1 MTTPLLATKTY
12 VPPPRP
18 ELVLRPRLI
27 ERLSEGLR
35 RKLILISAP
44 AGFGKTTLLAEWL
57 STLTPAPSLAGREER
72 VSPFPGREGGQ
83 GVRSE
88 PPSRNLPSKELRAR
102 AAWLSLDQG
111 DDDPTRFWRYVIATL
126 QTADSALGQ
135 AAQTALASPQ
145 PPALETLVTALI
157 NDIVSLPGPLI
168 LVLDDYHHIR
178 SNAIHASLNFL
189 LDHMPPPLHLV
200 ITTREDPPLA
210 LSLRRGRRESVEIR
224 AADLRFTGAETDEFL
239 NAVAGLGLSAEDVA
253 ALENRTEGWVVG
265 LQMAALSLRERDPA
279 DKHAFVTAFAGDDR
293 YIVDYLVEEVFQ
305 RQPPHIQDFLLRT
318 SILERLCSPLCDA
331 VLGAEV
337 SSPANSQAILEHL
350 ERSNLFILP
359 LDDRRHWYRYHHL
372 FADLLRQR
380 LYQSPPFASPAS
392 GGVAGLRRR
401 ASEWLEREGSIVE
414 AVAQALA
421 ASDPDYAAD
430 LIERHV
436 LDAFYRSETVLVC
449 QWVQALPES
458 LVRARPLLDA
468 VYANALLL
476 ASSLSSDAAERRLQ
490 DAEKTLA
497 AQAGER
503 AAKPSIVTASPGD
516 TPGQLGRFLVAGFI
530 ATFRAYLAR
539 FRGDPPQTVIDL
551 SLQALASLPADELR
565 FRSALACNLGLA
577 YWSLGDEEAATRAF
591 VTARQIGEQSHDLF
605 NATAAVC
612 FQARVAHQ
620 RGRLHEAAAICR
632 SALSGF
638 GEKRPIP
645 YAGTLYVTLG
655 AILLEWNELE
665 EAERAL
671 DEALELVKLT
681 AAVEQARCYIELA
694 RLSQTRGDWTGAM
707 ARLDRAERLWPAG
720 VPLIAALRTRLRLAH
735 LDLDAQQLDAMLGQP
750 APAGGD
756 QYSPEQLTLVR
767 ALIARRRAPSAAAPA
782 DLQPIFRF
790 LDRQNHLA
798 EASGW
803 TGWAIEILILQAL
816 AWQVEGDLPQ
826 AVACLGRALALAEP
840 EGYVRIFVDEGE
852 PLRALLRGSEIRDWK
867 LEAYAQRLLASFE
880 GLPSPISNL
889 QSPTSNLQPPTS
901 NFPRPAG
908 ASQPVLASGPGG
920 GQPPTSNLQPLPVES
935 LSPRELEVLRL
946 VAAGASNPEIARQLV
961 VTVNTVKKHVTNIFG
976 KLGATSRTQAVARA
990 RQLGLVD

>member
-12 VPPPRP
+12 IPPPRP

-57 STLTPAPSLAGREER
+57 STLVPI
-72 VSPFPGREGGQ
+72 SPLPLGEGM
-83 GVRSE
+83 GVRV
-88 PPSRNLPSKELRAR
+88 RVRAR

-111 DDDPTRFWRYVIATL
+111 DDDPTRFWRYVIAAL

-135 AAQTALASPQ
+135 AAQTALGSPQ

-157 NDIVSLPGPLI
+157 NDIVPLPGPLI
-168 LVLDDYHHIR
+168 LVLDDYHLIR
-178 SNAIHASLNFL
+178 SDAIHASLNFL

-239 NAVAGLGLSAEDVA
+239 NAVAGLGLSAEDIA
-253 ALENRTEGWVVG
+253 ALENRTEGWIVG

-331 VLGAEV
+331 VLGAEAP
-337 SSPANSQAILEHL
+337 SSSNSQTILEHL
-350 ERSNLFILP
+350 ERSNLFIVP

-372 FADLLRQR
+372 FADLLRRR
-380 LYQSPPFASPAS
+380 LYQSPSFAPPAS

-449 QWVQALPES
+449 QWVHALPER

-476 ASSLSSDAAERRLQ
+476 ASSLSPDAAERRLQ
-490 DAEKTLA
+490 DAEKALA

-503 AAKPSIVTASPGD
+503 AASPGD
-516 TPGQLGRFLVAGFI
+516 TPGQPGRALVAGFI

-551 SLQALASLPADELR
+551 SLQALASLPAGELR

-577 YWSLGDEEAATRAF
+577 CWSLGDEEAAARAF
-591 VTARQIGEQSHDLF
+591 VTARQIGEQSNDLF

-612 FQARVAHQ
+612 FQARMAHQ
-620 RGRLHEAAAICR
+620 RGRLREAAAICR
-632 SALSGF
+632 AALSGF

-645 YAGTLYVTLG
+645 YAGTIYVTLG
-655 AILLEWNELE
+655 GILLEWNELE
-665 EAERAL
+665 EAERVL

-681 AAVEQARCYIELA
+681 AAVEQARCYMELA
-694 RLSQTRGDWTGAM
+694 RLSQARSDWTGAM
-707 ARLDRAERLWPAG
+707 ARLDQAERLWPAG
-720 VPLIAALRTRLRLAH
+720 APLIAALRIRLRLAH
-735 LDLDAQQLDAMLGQP
+735 LDLDAVPDQP
-750 APAGGD
+750 APVEGD

-767 ALIARRRAPSAAAPA
+767 AHIARRRASSAAAPA
-782 DLQPIFRF
+782 DWQPVFQF
-790 LDRQNHLA
+790 LDRQRHLA
-798 EASGW
+798 EAGGS
-803 TGWAIEILILQAL
+803 TGRAIEILILQAL
-816 AWQVEGDLPQ
+816 AWQIEGDLPQ
-826 AVACLGRALALAEP
+826 AIACLGRALALAEP

-852 PLRALLRGSEIRDWK
+852 PLRALLRGLPAPAAPRGPGEISDQRLK
-867 LEAYAQRLLASFE
+867 AYVQRLLASFE
-880 GLPSPISNL
+880 GLPSLI
-889 QSPTSNLQPPTS
+889 SNLQPPTS
-901 NFPRPAG
+901 N
-908 ASQPVLASGPGG
+908 L
-920 GQPPTSNLQPLPVES
+920 QPPTSNLQPLPVEP

-946 VAAGASNPEIARQLV
+946 VAAGASNPEIAQQLV